1 MRFKHRECRGSLD
14 LIRAS
19 VPGLLQFV
27 RTLKLPLSMSSALE
41 NLLPHRPPM
50 VWIHELIRCSDT
62 EATAAAYF
70 QEGGFPVVDGS
81 VLETALAECVA
92 QTVAAAQG
100 ERARRSGTPRA
111 CVGGMLAAITDF
123 RVHARAPVAKLLQ
136 IEVRELR
143 RFGPML
149 LVSGEVK
156 CDGELIASGQL
167 SLYA

>member
-1 MRFKHRECRGSLD
+1 ML
-14 LIRAS
+14 
-19 VPGLLQFV
+19 
-27 RTLKLPLSMSSALE
+27 
-41 NLLPHRPPM
+41 
-50 VWIHELIRCSDT
+50 WIHELTRCNDT
-62 EATAAAYF
+62 EAAATASF
-70 QEGGFPVVDGS
+70 QEGDFPVVDGA

-100 ERARRSGTPRA
+100 ERARRSGKSRA
-111 CVGGMLAAITDF
+111 SVGGMLAAITDF
-123 RVHARAPVAKLLQ
+123 RIHATAPAGRLLQ

-156 CDGELIASGQL
+156 CEGQLIASGQL